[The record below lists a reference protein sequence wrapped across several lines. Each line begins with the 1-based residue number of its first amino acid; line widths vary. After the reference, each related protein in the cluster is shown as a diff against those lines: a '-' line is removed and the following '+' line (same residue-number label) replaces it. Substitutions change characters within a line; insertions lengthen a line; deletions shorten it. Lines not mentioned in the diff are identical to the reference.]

1 MRRLGLLVGSGLLA
15 LTVAARP
22 EPAEIAVEVTNAS
35 EPVSC
40 AEKDNVTL
48 HLASPAVRR
57 FRIEAAYPA
66 YTGTLRQD
74 RQAPDWTDCDISPET
89 SASPEPR
96 RVTFDDGGE
105 VFLLGF
111 AYRTFWR
118 RNDAAVRVGGRVER
132 GLDIVQLHL
141 RRAGRS
147 EEVLVVYPADGYWRI
162 KPLSPPHL
170 AGTAYGSSFLIG
182 PVEVEGRPVVNLR
195 EIAFDPGRRT
205 FTLAFA
211 GGGSATVRVEEADG
225 ERLRLDISFDRAVTG
240 RPFAALRSMYVTEG
254 NADVARVAMRDAEG
268 RAWREDGIMG
278 FPGGRATGLWAGR
291 LVPSRHNPSAPDMVF
306 NRFGAAPAEGR

>member
-1 MRRLGLLVGSGLLA
+1 MRRLGLLVASGLLL
-15 LTVAARP
+15 LTATARS
-22 EPAEIAVEVTNAS
+22 EPAGTAVEVTNAS

-48 HLASPAVRR
+48 NLASPSVRR
-57 FRIEAAYPA
+57 FRIEAAHPA
-66 YTGTLRQD
+66 YIGTLRED
-74 RQAPDWTDCDISPET
+74 RRAPDWTDCDISPET
-89 SASPEPR
+89 SAAPEPR
-96 RVTFDDGGE
+96 RVAFDDGGE

-111 AYRTFWR
+111 ASRTFWR
-118 RNDAAVRVGGRVER
+118 RNDAAVRVGDRVER

-162 KPLSPPHL
+162 KPLTPPHL
-170 AGTAYGSSFLIG
+170 AGTAYGSSFLVG
-182 PVEVEGRPVVNLR
+182 PVEVDGRPVVNLR
-195 EIAFDPGRRT
+195 EIAFDPGTRT

-225 ERLRLDISFDRAVTG
+225 ERLRLDVSFDRAVVG
-240 RPFAALRSMYVTEG
+240 RPFATLRSMYVTEG
-254 NADVARVAMRDAEG
+254 NADVARVAVRDGEG
-268 RAWREDGIMG
+268 RAWREDGILS

-291 LVPSRHNPSAPDMVF
+291 LVPSRHNTSAPDMVF
-306 NRFGAAPAEGR
+306 SRFGARPAEGR